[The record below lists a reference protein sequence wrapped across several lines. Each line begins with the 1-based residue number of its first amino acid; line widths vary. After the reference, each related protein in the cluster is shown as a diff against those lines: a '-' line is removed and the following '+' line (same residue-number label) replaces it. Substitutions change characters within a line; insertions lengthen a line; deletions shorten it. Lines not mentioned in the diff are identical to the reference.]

1 MEDAISIEWRS
12 IVIFGGVLYFGS
24 IYYRCL
30 FVWGV
35 IRFSV
40 VGVVIFHVKVC
51 NVVIHGEADRALGV
65 NGFVV
70 PIQINAGV
78 KVSLPFLSEV
88 IVFGESFFEV
98 YRMLFANVL
107 NSKDV
112 NEQETHYWEPS
123 VLP

>member
-1 MEDAISIEWRS
+1 MNFDSIDYRC
-12 IVIFGGVLYFGS
+12 VVVRGVLQISG
-24 IYYRCL
+24 
-30 FVWGV
+30 
-35 IRFSV
+35 
-40 VGVVIFHVKVC
+40 VGVVVFHSKVC
-51 NVVIHGEADRALGV
+51 NIVIHGEADRALGV

-112 NEQETHYWEPS
+112 NEQEKHYWEPS